1 MFLLEIL
8 MNKKWKIL
16 NTYSEAHLSESMS
29 CLREVAQLDT
39 IALDAKKLSQIL
51 PLYDAYFSTLKIKLS
66 KKLVENCPNLKVI
79 ATPSTG
85 TDHLPMAYIKQR
97 GIKVISLR
105 QSPEL
110 LKKITST
117 AELTWALLLSLVRR
131 IPASSASVKAGEWR
145 RGDFIGHQFSGKTL
159 GIIGYG
165 RLGQIVANYGLAFG
179 MRVIAYDSDP
189 SIKFERRVIKTG
201 LDELLEQSDVISLH
215 IHLDKHNIGFL
226 NADKMDTMKSD
237 AIIINSSR
245 GAIID
250 ESALLERLAAGRLG
264 GAAVDV
270 IDGEWGNINN
280 HPMVEYARK
289 HDNLLITPH
298 IGGVSYE
305 AQQLAVKYTA
315 MQLNKFIKESVF
327 EYAY

>member
-1 MFLLEIL
+1 MD
-8 MNKKWKIL
+8 KKWKIL

-29 CLREVAQLDT
+29 CLKEIAQLDT
-39 IALDAKKLSQIL
+39 IALDAKKLAQVL
-51 PLYDAYFSTLKIKLS
+51 PFYDAYFSTLKIKLS
-66 KKLVENCPNLKVI
+66 KKLLENCPDLKVI

-85 TDHLPMAYIKQR
+85 TDHLPMSYIRKR

-105 QSPEL
+105 QHPEVI
-110 LKKITST
+110 KKITST
-117 AELTWALLLSLVRR
+117 AELTWALLLTLVRR
-131 IPASSASVKAGEWR
+131 IPASFVSVKAGEWR
-145 RGDFIGHQFSGKTL
+145 RGDFTGHQISGKTL

-179 MRVIAYDSDP
+179 MRVLAYDSDP
-189 SIKFERRVIKTG
+189 SVKFERRVIKSALG
-201 LDELLEQSDVISLH
+201 ELLEQSDVVSLH

-226 NADKMDTMKSD
+226 NVDKMDRMKHD
-237 AIIINSSR
+237 AIIVNSSR

-250 ESALLERLAAGRLG
+250 EAALLERLATGRLG

-315 MQLNKFIKESVF
+315 MQLKKFIKESVL